1 MIINETE
8 AKNYLYQAGFRD
20 SALNAA
26 VRIAWCESG
35 TEPGFYNTQAHNTAG
50 EDSRGLMQINVAS
63 NANPQYASYD
73 LFNPVINTQVA
84 FKIYNAWGKNFGAWT
99 CAHTLGLVNPE
110 NNIGIGIAFLIGAL
124 LYSQS

>member
-1 MIINETE
+1 MIINETQ
-8 AKNYLYQAGFRD
+8 AKNYLYQAGFRS

-26 VRIAWCESG
+26 ARIAWCESG
-35 TEPGFYNTQAHNTAG
+35 LNTQAHNTAG

-84 FKIYNAWGKNFGAWT
+84 YKIYNAWGKNFGAWT